1 MRDGKGLEL
10 DGTDKK
16 ITYGIKK
23 IVIKTNIH
31 RVDFVDCA
39 EEQTINKWEQY
50 DVNWLDTA
58 TKKILSRENKYLMN
72 DFVNLMKIVIKLKD
86 FHETTIEKM
95 LFTAHEIK
103 RIMGVIQGD
112 IDILENNN
120 NGFKPLI
127 KEPISGDDEQP
138 STVISIK
145 GVEGS

>member
-1 MRDGKGLEL
+1 MSYSGIKIYMRDGKGLEL

-103 RIMGVIQGD
+103 RIMGVI
-112 IDILENNN
+112 
-120 NGFKPLI
+120 
-127 KEPISGDDEQP
+127 
-138 STVISIK
+138 
-145 GVEGS
+145 